1 MSGIVSRL
9 KNNSV
14 LRRAILGLAMG
25 ASLMAAAPDPA
36 AARGGWDPGA
46 AAAVGV
52 IGGLALGAVIANQDR
67 GYSASYSYGPR
78 YGYGGGYGYEGG
90 WHHHH
95 PHYGWAPPPDDCYV
109 VRERVWIPGWGWD
122 VRPRT
127 VCN

>member
-1 MSGIVSRL
+1 MPFKFLRFKSHSIVRPI
-9 KNNSV
+9 V
-14 LRRAILGLAMG
+14 LSLAMI
-25 ASLMAAAPDPA
+25 ASLSVSQPA

-67 GYSASYSYGPR
+67 GYGASYSYGHQ
-78 YGYGGGYGYEGG
+78 YGYGGG
-90 WHHHH
+90 WHHRL
-95 PHYGWAPPPDDCYV
+95 HYGWAPPVDDCYV
-109 VRERVWIPGWGWD
+109 IRERVWIPDWGWD